1 MPLRGPRFAGDP
13 VLEECFA
20 ARHRMLEPEQGLPV
34 KRVQAALL
42 ELGRSVGAAG
52 ADGIFGRDTGQ
63 AVVAYKQSKG
73 LVPDDPV
80 VGPGTVAALDDDLF
94 VDPPELDP
102 AFGEF
107 SPAVVAHRVEPFVA
121 LELAALM
128 NTPFDSWRRGIA
140 ARAVSPTST
149 VARSS
154 ASSPRAG
161 PSTFACPS
169 SRWPMP
175 NN

>member
-20 ARHRMLEPEQGLPV
+20 GRHRMLEPEQGLPV

-42 ELGRSVGAAG
+42 ELGRPVGTAG

-94 VDPPELDP
+94 VDPPSL
-102 AFGEF
+102 
-107 SPAVVAHRVEPFVA
+107 
-121 LELAALM
+121 
-128 NTPFDSWRRGIA
+128 TRRS
-140 ARAVSPTST
+140 VSS
-149 VARSS
+149 VR
-154 ASSPRAG
+154 
-161 PSTFACPS
+161 PS
-169 SRWPMP
+169 SRIASSRSWRWSCPRS
-175 NN
+175 